1 MARMTDDGSTA
12 PASTIETAQPKK
24 KSDLVET
31 LQRLSQTSGRSFGSI
46 LRDYARTAFG
56 PGKLGFDEY
65 LALGLYDPAR
75 HEGAD
80 LRGFVGLKSMRSIWH
95 SANFRLEFYD
105 LIRNKIS
112 MTAMLEAHGF
122 PAIPVLALFCTS
134 AGYESAK
141 CLHSVETLRQFLTDP
156 SHYPLFGKPENG
168 FQSLGSASFQRYD
181 AVAGVLVSE
190 NGSARPLD
198 QFVQD
203 VAEHYGDGYL
213 FQPRVSPH
221 PETKALCG
229 ERLSTVRVLTI
240 YSAGMPHILRV
251 CEKIPGGA
259 NLADNFWRP
268 GNLLVQVDPASGKRG
283 SAISGTGLDQQ
294 EHTHHPDTGGVITG
308 STVPNWS
315 AVRDVALEGARLFP
329 ECALIGWDIAP
340 VESGAVIVEVNVTP
354 DLMLPQLA
362 DRRGMLD
369 DTFKSFLE
377 ERGRLRQARIR
388 EVRKGEEEEYRPSY
402 KN

>member
-141 CLHSVETLRQFLTDP
+141 CLHSVETLRQFLTDA

-294 EHTHHPDTGGVITG
+294 EHTHHPDTVGRR
-308 STVPNWS
+308 
-315 AVRDVALEGARLFP
+315 AALPRMRPDRLGYRARR
-329 ECALIGWDIAP
+329 E
-340 VESGAVIVEVNVTP
+340 
-354 DLMLPQLA
+354 
-362 DRRGMLD
+362 RRGHRRSECD
-369 DTFKSFLE
+369 AGSHAAAT
-377 ERGRLRQARIR
+377 RRPQGHVGRYVQKLPGRT
-388 EVRKGEEEEYRPSY
+388 RPPAAGPDPRSP
-402 KN
+402 